1 MCLIPEQ
8 LEQYFIKYGK
18 FNEFNSYKYKKEII
32 YLKQE
37 NEKLKKNLEKKYDLD
52 DIIYIHFI
60 SGDGKINQ
68 GIKCLK
74 NDTFLKVEEN
84 LFQIYNEFKGK
95 NLIFLHGVN
104 LIIRNKTIFENK
116 IKDGDKVQ
124 IHEPDEL

>member
-1 MCLIPEQ
+1 ML
-8 LEQYFIKYGK
+8 
-18 FNEFNSYKYKKEII
+18 NEFNSYKYKKEII